1 MAGQNSSMEFDNENT
16 VILIDDSIPN
26 TVVEEPEVKK
36 SIIPQKNKSEMILK
50 DNIKRMKEGS
60 DYEAETTVDLLLDS
74 ANTIENKAQEELTR
88 YNDPRLN
95 KYIHGNTFQFLD
107 SSSNKYRYSC

>member
-1 MAGQNSSMEFDNENT
+1 
-16 VILIDDSIPN
+16 
-26 TVVEEPEVKK
+26 
-36 SIIPQKNKSEMILK
+36 MILK

-95 KYIHGNTFQFLD
+95 KYIQDVIDMNMRFYDIMANDTRYGVNKNTYIYWKK
-107 SSSNKYRYSC
+107 NPGTGKYFREFIGKTTLLKKLIHDRQNSE